1 MFPILSHI
9 DWERLGEQSDAVCE
23 CLVYVRVSF
32 FFFLKTIYFWKTVVV
47 VPFWAPRMYTFAVK
61 KKKVPPNMLNALQR
75 LLMGVSFF
83 SFFFSFSIAVF
94 LVAFTCLLGEQVSCG
109 AQVAVFQASCIKHS
123 GCFFFSFFLLIP
135 LRQSLPTELFIQFTF
150 FFPLFKVLLFLKSRQ
165 MYCIC
170 CGSPRHCLR
179 ETAPFD
185 SKAVMKRHRR
195 HVLGLAR
202 D

>member
-83 SFFFSFSIAVF
+83 SFFFFFFHCGLSRCFHLPFGWASLLWCTSRRFSG
-94 LVAFTCLLGEQVSCG
+94 LLHKAFRM
-109 AQVAVFQASCIKHS
+109 FFF
-123 GCFFFSFFLLIP
+123 FFFSFNSFETVATNRAFYTVHIFLSSVQSPPFFKITADVLHL
-135 LRQSLPTELFIQFTF
+135 LRQP
-150 FFPLFKVLLFLKSRQ
+150 
-165 MYCIC
+165 
-170 CGSPRHCLR
+170 
-179 ETAPFD
+179 
-185 SKAVMKRHRR
+185 
-195 HVLGLAR
+195 
-202 D
+202 